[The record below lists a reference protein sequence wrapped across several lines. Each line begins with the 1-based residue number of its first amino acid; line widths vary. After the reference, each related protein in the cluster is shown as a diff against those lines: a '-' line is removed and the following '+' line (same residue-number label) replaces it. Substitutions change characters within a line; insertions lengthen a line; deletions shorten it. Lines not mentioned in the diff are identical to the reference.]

1 VGSIEV
7 KSAKVKIDDSKTVT
21 LHLKAIWDPKFY
33 QKLNQ

>member
-21 LHLKAIWDPKFY
+21 LHLKAIWDPEFY